1 MGCCGGGSD
10 SSGSDTKF
18 KALSARWEIAP
29 DPIGEG
35 GFGSVHLATNRKT
48 GKVSTAAATPCSR
61 LVLCLRPRLGLRPSP
76 TLTLALVALALA
88 CTRAC
93 ASACAL
99 AASLGCALAA
109 PWLGGA
115 VAAPSSIGLAAC
127 VRSCSIRPLP
137 TQVRALKAMRLK
149 TADERED
156 FHNEISIMR
165 KITKHHN
172 ICHLLDTVP
181 P

>member
-61 LVLCLRPRLGLRPSP
+61 LVLCLRPRLGLH
-76 TLTLALVALALA
+76 
-88 CTRAC
+88 TRLRVRLRLGC
-93 ASACAL
+93 VPWLPLACAL
-99 AASLGCALAA
+99 AWWRRRSS
-109 PWLGGA
+109 
-115 VAAPSSIGLAAC
+115 VEHRPSCL
-127 VRSCSIRPLP
+127 
-137 TQVRALKAMRLK
+137 RALLFYQTSTHPGAS
-149 TADERED
+149 AQGDAPED
-156 FHNEISIMR
+156 G
-165 KITKHHN
+165 
-172 ICHLLDTVP
+172 
-181 P
+181 